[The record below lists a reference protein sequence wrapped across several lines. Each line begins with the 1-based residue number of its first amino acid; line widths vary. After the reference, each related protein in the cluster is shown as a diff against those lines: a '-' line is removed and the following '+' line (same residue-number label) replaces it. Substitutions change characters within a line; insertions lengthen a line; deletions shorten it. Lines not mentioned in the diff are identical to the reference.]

1 MKISAFN
8 QPIEKIPSVDC
19 LWIPIFA
26 GKGAAR
32 MTSIAASVNKL
43 CEKTIERVLKSGDFK
58 GKLGETLVLR
68 DIVGVA
74 SKKILLV
81 GLGQE
86 SNLDGKAF
94 ASAVCAAIRAT
105 ADSLTIIKALSFLAQ
120 VKVKGRDSRWL
131 IKMHVSESLRV
142 LYKFERFKTEQ
153 KVLRRMTGK
162 NRNQIIF
169 L

>member
-1 MKISAFN
+1 M
-8 QPIEKIPSVDC
+8 
-19 LWIPIFA
+19 
-26 GKGAAR
+26 
-32 MTSIAASVNKL
+32 
-43 CEKTIERVLKSGDFK
+43 
-58 GKLGETLVLR
+58 VLR

-94 ASAVCAAIRAT
+94 ARAICAAVRTT
-105 ADSLTIIKALSFLAQ
+105 ADSLTIKKALSFLAQ

-131 IKMHVSESLRV
+131 IKLHVSESLRV

-162 NRNQIIF
+162 N
-169 L
+169 